1 MGMPIKIRDN
11 FKSLSGSERTAVIF
25 LALGEERGSRL
36 MEKLDDD
43 EIRMVSRAM
52 ASLGNV
58 TSNLVEALLRSF
70 TERFANT
77 GSVVGSYDS
86 TERMLSRFLPD
97 DRVSEIMGEIR
108 GPAGRTMWEKMSNVN
123 EGVLATYL
131 AGEYPQTAAVILS
144 RMRSD
149 HAAKVLPLLAPAL
162 RLEVIERMIQI
173 ESVQREVLLDIESI
187 LHNEFMANYARTHGA
202 DTHERMADIFNRID
216 RDTMAEIFTDLD
228 AVMPDSTHRI
238 RQLMFT
244 FEDLLRLD
252 RVSLQAV
259 IRRCDTGQLAIA
271 LKGAEAL
278 QRDHFL
284 SVLSERARMILQDEI
299 ENMGPVRMRDV
310 NEAQAEIVQVAK
322 AMADDGAIVLP
333 QSDEADAVVY

>member
-11 FKSLSGSERTAVIF
+11 YKSLSGTEKTAIIF

-36 MEKLDDD
+36 MEKLDED

-58 TSNLVEALLRSF
+58 TSNLVEALLRTF
-70 TERFANT
+70 TERFANV
-77 GSVVGSYDS
+77 GSVVGSFDS

-144 RMRSD
+144 KMRTD
-149 HAAKVLPLLAPAL
+149 HAAKVLPLLSPGL
-162 RLEVIERMIQI
+162 RHEVIERMIQI
-173 ESVQREVLLDIESI
+173 ESVQRDVLLDIESI
-187 LHNEFMANYARTHGA
+187 LHNEFMANYARTHGS

-216 RDTMAEIFTDLD
+216 RETLGEIFSELEPL
-228 AVMPDSTHRI
+228 MPDSTQRI
-238 RQLMFT
+238 KQLMFT

-252 RVSLQAV
+252 RVSLQTV

-271 LKGAEAL
+271 LKGAEAQ

-284 SVLSERARMILQDEI
+284 AVMSERARMILQDEI

-310 NEAQAEIVQVAK
+310 NDAQAEIVQIAK
-322 AMADDGAIVLP
+322 ALSDDGSIVIP
-333 QSDEADAVVY
+333 QSGEADAVVY

>member
-1 MGMPIKIRDN
+1 MGMPVKIRDN
-11 FKSLSGSERTAVIF
+11 YKSLSGAEKSAIIF

-36 MEKLDDD
+36 MEKLDED

-52 ASLGNV
+52 AGLGNV
-58 TSNLVEALLRSF
+58 TSNLVESLLRTF
-70 TERFANT
+70 TERFANV
-77 GSVVGSYDS
+77 GSVVGSYDT
-86 TERMLSRFLPD
+86 TERMLARFLPN
-97 DRVSEIMGEIR
+97 DRVAEIMGEIR

-123 EGVLATYL
+123 EGVLAAYL
-131 AGEYPQTAAVILS
+131 SGEYPQTAAVILS
-144 RMRSD
+144 RMRSE
-149 HAAKVLPLLAPAL
+149 HAAKVLPMLPPNL

-187 LHNEFMANYARTHGA
+187 LHNEFMANYARTHGS
-202 DTHERMADIFNRID
+202 DTHERMAEIFNRID
-216 RDTMAEIFTDLD
+216 RETLGEIFGDLEP
-228 AVMPDSTHRI
+228 VMPESMQRI
-238 RQLMFT
+238 KQLMFT

-271 LKGAEAL
+271 LKGAEL
-278 QRDHFL
+278 QQRDHFL

-310 NEAQAEIVQVAK
+310 HDAQAEIVQIAK
-322 AMADDGAIVLP
+322 GMADAGSIVIP
-333 QSDEADAVVY
+333 QTGDADAVVY